1 MLIDLQGLLHRSM
14 TQQFI
19 KIIITADSMLIQ
31 CFDGLKTSLALKDYE
46 VSIVTSQFPL
56 SSSIISISV
65 GVPR

>member
-31 CFDGLKTSLALKDYE
+31 CFDGLKPSLALKDYE

-56 SSSIISISV
+56 SSSMFGLNLSV
-65 GVPR
+65 